1 MKENMMKIRFSYTN
15 IFGET
20 YTTEREVPEDFLD
33 MDELDIL
40 NDTYRSFLQ
49 NATFA
54 MNINDKVIVLRENE
68 YVETYC
74 TDEDCCDGDCENC
87 DIDY

>member
-1 MKENMMKIRFSYTN
+1 MEEKLMKIKFSYTN
-15 IFGET
+15 VYGET
-20 YTTEREVPEDFLD
+20 YTTEREVPEDFLG

-40 NDTYRSFLQ
+40 NDTYQGFLY

-54 MNINDKVIVLRENE
+54 MDLNDKVILLREDE

-74 TDEDCCDGDCENC
+74 TDEDCCDGDCENW
-87 DIDY
+87 DTYY

>member
-1 MKENMMKIRFSYTN
+1 MDEKLIKIKFSYTN
-15 IFGET
+15 VYGET
-20 YTTEREVPEDFLD
+20 YTIEREVPEDFLG

-40 NDTYRSFLQ
+40 NDTYQSFLY

-54 MNINDKVIVLRENE
+54 MDLNDKVILLREDE

-74 TDEDCCDGDCENC
+74 TDEDCCDGDCENW
-87 DIDY
+87 DTYY

>member
-1 MKENMMKIRFSYTN
+1 MNENMKIRFSYTN
-15 IFGET
+15 VFGET
-20 YTTEREVPEDFLD
+20 YTTEREVPEDFLG

-40 NDTYRSFLQ
+40 NHTYKNFLQ

-54 MNINDKVIVLRENE
+54 INDEDKVIILKENE
-68 YVETYC
+68 FVDTYC
-74 TDEDCCDGDCENC
+74 EEDCCDGDCENC